1 MMNRTTEEKLQDALA
16 CEERAWAKV
25 AKLEDEIDDW
35 VKKLNSLSREMDELA
50 GSVHPS
56 MAADITAALRGKFRA
71 LAQGNK
77 VVPNKAWR
85 TL

>member
-56 MAADITAALRGKFRA
+56 MAADITAGLREKFRA
-71 LAQGNK
+71 LAQRNK
-77 VVPNKAWR
+77 AVPNA
-85 TL
+85 